1 MPKPIAGLS
10 TARKLT
16 VTGAVALAALLGVVA
31 PGSPLAHADV
41 VEIGPDPGVSS
52 RQADAVAG
60 NSTHGGVRRAPKGS
74 VRGQGDSRGG
84 SIKAVPHPGS
94 RANGF
99 TRGRYSYPGL
109 GSW

>member
-1 MPKPIAGLS
+1 MLKPIVGLS

-16 VTGAVALAALLGVVA
+16 VAGAVAAAALLGVVA
-31 PGSPLAHADV
+31 PGPLAHADV
-41 VEIGPDPGVSS
+41 VEIGPDPGGSS

-60 NSTHGGVRRAPKGS
+60 NSTHGGVRYSPRGS

-84 SIKAVPHPGS
+84 SVKAVPHPGS

-99 TRGRYSYPGL
+99 SRGRYSYPGL